1 MIVRENKNER
11 YMIAICD
18 DEPEQLEQ
26 MRCICCNVMQL
37 PDDMV
42 ALYRSGVAMDE
53 ALRSGK
59 LFCDGA
65 RLVAFLDI
73 EMDGLDGVQ
82 LGRNIHELMP
92 ESVVVF
98 ITAHPEY
105 AIRGY
110 EARAFRYLLK
120 PLTQTS
126 VEKVMDE
133 IRREFS
139 ENKSIKL
146 KLSGFEKP
154 ICLEDIVYI
163 SAEDKYAIIY
173 TADGHITARD
183 SLGELE
189 RELEEH
195 GFFRIHRKYLVN
207 MRYHRE
213 LCRGKLILSDGNVL
227 PVSRR
232 RENMYRD
239 KIMEKMEKELNG

>member
-1 MIVRENKNER
+1 MVARENAKDV
-11 YMIAICD
+11 YKIVICD
-18 DEPEQLEQ
+18 DNPEQLEQ
-26 MRCICCNVMQL
+26 MRCICCDVMHL

-42 ALYRSGVAMDE
+42 VVYRSGVAMDE

-59 LFCDGA
+59 LDCDGT

-73 EMDGLDGVQ
+73 EMDELDGVQ
-82 LGRNIHELMP
+82 LGRNFHELMP

-105 AIRGY
+105 AIKGY

-120 PLTQTS
+120 PLTQDS
-126 VEKVMDE
+126 VGKVMGE

-139 ENKSIKL
+139 ENKSIRL
-146 KLSGFEKP
+146 KLSGAERP
-154 ICLEDIVYI
+154 ICLDDILYI

-173 TADGHITARD
+173 TTDGHITARE
-183 SLGELE
+183 SLLELE
-189 RELEEH
+189 RELEQY

-213 LCRGKLILSDGNVL
+213 LCKGKLILSDGNVL

-239 KIMEKMEKELNG
+239 KIMEKMEKDLNG

>member
-1 MIVRENKNER
+1 MVVRENKNER

-26 MRCICCNVMQL
+26 MRCICRDVMHL

-42 ALYRSGVAMDE
+42 AVYRSGMAMDE
-53 ALRSGK
+53 ALGSGK
-59 LFCDGA
+59 LDGDGA

-82 LGRNIHELMP
+82 LGRNLHELMP
-92 ESVVVF
+92 DSVVVF

-120 PLTQTS
+120 PLTHDS
-126 VEKVMDE
+126 VEKVMGE

-139 ENKSIKL
+139 ANKSVML
-146 KLSGFEKP
+146 KLSGAEGS
-154 ICLEDIVYI
+154 ICLDDIVYI
-163 SAEDKYAIIY
+163 SAEDKYAVIY
-173 TADGHITARD
+173 TVDRHITARE

-189 RELEEH
+189 RELEEYF
-195 GFFRIHRKYLVN
+195 FFRIHRKYLVN

-213 LCRGKLILSDGNVL
+213 LCRGKLILGDGNVL

>member
-1 MIVRENKNER
+1 MVVRENAKDV
-11 YMIAICD
+11 YKIVICD
-18 DEPEQLEQ
+18 DNPEQLEQ

-42 ALYRSGVAMDE
+42 ALYRSGVTMDE